1 MTMDKFNMPK
11 TGIDLATWAFKGEGV
26 TQSRRIL
33 GDLKNVF
40 ADESARAAMDQR
52 QIVYE
57 VQTHSAVPAGT
68 AGGLF
73 LGVSCLRPGDV
84 AGEYFM
90 TKGHF
95 HARRET
101 AEYYWGVGGE
111 GALILMDEGGSCR
124 WERVFPGSVH
134 YIPGNVAHRLAN
146 TGTETLRVG
155 ASWPSDAGHD
165 YATIAT
171 NGFTKR
177 LYKGENGPE
186 LR

>member
-1 MTMDKFNMPK
+1 MTNMPK
-11 TGIDLATWAFKGEGV
+11 TEIDIASWAFKGEGV
-26 TQSRRIL
+26 TESRRVL
-33 GDLKNVF
+33 GDLKGVF
-40 ADESARAAMDQR
+40 ADEAARAAMDQG
-52 QIVYE
+52 QTVYE
-57 VQTHSAVPAGT
+57 VQMHAAVPEGT
-68 AGGLF
+68 PCGLF

-101 AEYYWGVGGE
+101 AEYYWGVAGE
-111 GALILMDEGGSCR
+111 GALILMDENGECR

-155 ASWPSDAGHD
+155 ACWPSDAGHD
-165 YATIAT
+165 YATIAAS
-171 NGFTKR
+171 GFTKR
-177 LYKGENGPE
+177 LFKGANGPE